1 MKIALSNG
9 FLNSS
14 WSKHLMTRIRNLLSH
29 VFYPSLWCRA
39 SLFLIKSLLRVAFIY
54 ERREK
59 KVGRSSHYLEYNLF
73 SNSHF

>member
-14 WSKHLMTRIRNLLSH
+14 WSKHLMIRIRNLLSH
-29 VFYPSLWCRA
+29 VFYPSLSCKA
-39 SLFLIKSLLRVAFIY
+39 SLFFNQVIVAFIC

-73 SNSHF
+73 SNSHL